1 MVIFLTIAGIVVDDV
16 EGVDVVVIIVVII
29 LMLVEVVVKVVV
41 VILSDIVVT
50 VVVIVGEIFNCFG
63 AGIQPCISITE
74 NIREYS
80 VIITLNSLCIL
91 SKF

>member
-1 MVIFLTIAGIVVDDV
+1 MDVDVIVDN
-16 EGVDVVVIIVVII
+16 DVVVIVVII

-41 VILSDIVVT
+41 VILPDIVVT
-50 VVVIVGEIFNCFG
+50 VVVIVGGIFNCFG